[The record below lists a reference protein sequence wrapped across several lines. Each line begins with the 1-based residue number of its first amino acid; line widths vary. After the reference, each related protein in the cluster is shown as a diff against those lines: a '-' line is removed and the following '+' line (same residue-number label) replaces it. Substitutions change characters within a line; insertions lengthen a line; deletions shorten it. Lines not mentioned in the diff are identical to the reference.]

1 MNKVKDNIVSAVK
14 NLFFTLEICFKA
26 THKYFIYKVIL
37 LVLGAVMPI
46 ASAYMLQKIIDFI
59 VYKDSSVNALIACVC
74 LYIVFLLYSSVAGSI
89 DAYVNNFYYYYLNK
103 YKDDLLI
110 EKCSRVDLAFYDSS
124 SMKDKLNYAMS
135 GFSSMDSLAWSS
147 FEMVSQI
154 INVVLSIYIVA
165 RLNIWLAVLG
175 IIMVIPEIVFDS
187 RNAKR
192 SNMLEKELSTEERKK
207 SYYDEVFGSPQHQFE
222 IRLNNLFEF
231 FSAKFKQSRNVIHT
245 KRHEYANKALF
256 SRIAV
261 SSVSVLGRIAIIF
274 YSVVLVVKGMATVG
288 SLQYNISV
296 FGNIQNSLSALS
308 KKSVE
313 IWSATERLNE
323 LKEFLKL
330 KTIAENSGRMKLSSP
345 VVTIEFKNVW
355 FKYPNAEDYVLR
367 GCSFFIDRDQKVC
380 FVGGNG
386 SGKTTIVK
394 LILRLYDVNKGEI
407 LINGVN
413 VKEYDVYSLRS
424 VFGILFQDYIRYSL
438 PLREAIALSD
448 MKDCGDD
455 IKLQRACEKTGFNEI
470 ISGWDGGFDSV
481 LGREFSDDVHD
492 LSGGQWQLLSL
503 TRAYFRDK
511 KVMILDEPS
520 AALDPAAENL
530 IFNQV
535 YKNTALSSAVMISH
549 RLSNTILADKIFVVA
564 DGKIG
569 EEGNHDDLIKLSGE
583 YSHLFNLQAKRYM

>member
-1 MNKVKDNIVSAVK
+1 
-14 NLFFTLEICFKA
+14 
-26 THKYFIYKVIL
+26 
-37 LVLGAVMPI
+37 
-46 ASAYMLQKIIDFI
+46 
-59 VYKDSSVNALIACVC
+59 
-74 LYIVFLLYSSVAGSI
+74 
-89 DAYVNNFYYYYLNK
+89 
-103 YKDDLLI
+103 
-110 EKCSRVDLAFYDSS
+110 
-124 SMKDKLNYAMS
+124 
-135 GFSSMDSLAWSS
+135 
-147 FEMVSQI
+147 
-154 INVVLSIYIVA
+154 
-165 RLNIWLAVLG
+165 
-175 IIMVIPEIVFDS
+175 
-187 RNAKR
+187 
-192 SNMLEKELSTEERKK
+192 
-207 SYYDEVFGSPQHQFE
+207 
-222 IRLNNLFEF
+222 
-231 FSAKFKQSRNVIHT
+231 
-245 KRHEYANKALF
+245 
-256 SRIAV
+256 
-261 SSVSVLGRIAIIF
+261 
-274 YSVVLVVKGMATVG
+274 MATVG

-380 FVGGNG
+380 FVGENG

-394 LILRLYDVNKGEI
+394 LILRLYDVSEGEI

-424 VFGILFQDYIRYSL
+424 VFGILFQDYTRYSL
-438 PLREAIALSD
+438 TLREAIALSD

-455 IKLQRACEKTGFNEI
+455 TKLQRACEKTGFNEI

-481 LGREFSDDVHD
+481 LGREFSDDGHD
-492 LSGGQWQLLSL
+492 FSGGQWQLLSL

-520 AALDPAAENL
+520 AALDPMAENL
-530 IFNQV
+530 IFDKV
-535 YKNTALSSAVMISH
+535 YKNKALSSAVMISH
-549 RLSNTILADKIFVVA
+549 RLSNTILADKIFVVE
-564 DGKIG
+564 DGKIS

>member
-110 EKCSRVDLAFYDSS
+110 EKCSLVDLAFYDSS

-135 GFSSMDSLAWSS
+135 VFSSIDSLAWSS
-147 FEMVSQI
+147 FEMVSLI

-207 SYYDEVFGSPQHQFE
+207 SYYYEVFGSPQHQFE

-245 KRHEYANKALF
+245 KRLEYANKVLF
-256 SRIAV
+256 SKIAV

-367 GCSFFIDRDQKVC
+367 GVQLFHRPRPKGLFCWGKRLRKNNHSQIDSAFIRCQRRRNTDKRRKCQGIRRVQSEKRVRNTVSGLHPLQPAPSRSHSSVRYERLRRRHKITKSVRKDR
-380 FVGGNG
+380 
-386 SGKTTIVK
+386 
-394 LILRLYDVNKGEI
+394 L
-407 LINGVN
+407 
-413 VKEYDVYSLRS
+413 
-424 VFGILFQDYIRYSL
+424 
-438 PLREAIALSD
+438 
-448 MKDCGDD
+448 
-455 IKLQRACEKTGFNEI
+455 
-470 ISGWDGGFDSV
+470 
-481 LGREFSDDVHD
+481 
-492 LSGGQWQLLSL
+492 
-503 TRAYFRDK
+503 
-511 KVMILDEPS
+511 
-520 AALDPAAENL
+520 
-530 IFNQV
+530 
-535 YKNTALSSAVMISH
+535 
-549 RLSNTILADKIFVVA
+549 
-564 DGKIG
+564 
-569 EEGNHDDLIKLSGE
+569 
-583 YSHLFNLQAKRYM
+583 